1 MHYIRTNS
9 VKKGEETLL
18 FIYTTK
24 LATIIAGIIQVG
36 SNGKFLRGNP
46 IWNSLR
52 FFHETICW
60 FLKES
65 SKRYLWAISVLMLLV
80 SNKWYG
86 MGRFIDAEFRIVRLW
101 LVNGKHILSSNCQWW
116 FFGVDQ
122 VIWIQ
127 MGDSFFSTNNTELLL
142 LAACAVNSRKL
153 GAKQEMQQIR
163 FFLYKLS
170 GMITNLIWNL
180 THKGGIN
187 IFNKQMASFKI
198 LN

>member
-9 VKKGEETLL
+9 VKKREETLL

-163 FFLYKLS
+163 FFSLQ
-170 GMITNLIWNL
+170 T
-180 THKGGIN
+180 
-187 IFNKQMASFKI
+187 
-198 LN
+198 